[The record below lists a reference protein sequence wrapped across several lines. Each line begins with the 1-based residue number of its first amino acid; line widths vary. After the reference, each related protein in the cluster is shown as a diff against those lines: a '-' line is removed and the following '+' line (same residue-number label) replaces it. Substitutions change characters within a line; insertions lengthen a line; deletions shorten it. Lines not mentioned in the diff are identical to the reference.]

1 MNMMTNLKSFFIN
14 IVIILI
20 LLLVIL
26 IVTYKYIYKFN
37 HVEAIYNFNKSYNNF
52 INKIY
57 LYFYYDKTTNTL
69 TTNYELNNGLFKDI
83 KENLSTINL

>member
-57 LYFYYDKTTNTL
+57 LYFYYDKTTDTL